1 MGQKQLSPAMIAA
14 RIASHGII
22 NGNVDEENKFSLGG
36 LPFSI
41 YIRPKTT
48 TDVIDVVLS
57 CKLFQEDDKDAS
69 PAPFPIYDWTPMAI
83 TELTLTAGVLSAYD
97 IYWGSGYYIEEED

>member
-1 MGQKQLSPAMIAA
+1 MIAT

-22 NGNVDEENKFSLGG
+22 NGNVDGENKFSLGG

-57 CKLFQEDDKDAS
+57 AKLLQEDDRDAA
-69 PAPFPIYDWTPMAI
+69 PAPFPIYDWSPMAI

-97 IYWGSGYYIEEED
+97 IYWGSGFYVEEED

>member
-1 MGQKQLSPAMIAA
+1 MIAA

-57 CKLFQEDDKDAS
+57 CKLYQEDDKKLHRLLSRSMTGLRWLS
-69 PAPFPIYDWTPMAI
+69 PSS
-83 TELTLTAGVLSAYD
+83 L
-97 IYWGSGYYIEEED
+97 